1 MLLGGRSACGPVS
14 RAGGQDRRADS
25 GPACD
30 SDRGAGQPA
39 EGEGPPADG
48 EGPSAKPASEIR
60 GRDREDDGAVE
71 IHRRSTERNL

>member
-14 RAGGQDRRADS
+14 RAGGQDRRADP

-30 SDRGAGQPA
+30 RDRGAGQPA
-39 EGEGPPADG
+39 DGEGPP
-48 EGPSAKPASEIR
+48 AKPASEIR